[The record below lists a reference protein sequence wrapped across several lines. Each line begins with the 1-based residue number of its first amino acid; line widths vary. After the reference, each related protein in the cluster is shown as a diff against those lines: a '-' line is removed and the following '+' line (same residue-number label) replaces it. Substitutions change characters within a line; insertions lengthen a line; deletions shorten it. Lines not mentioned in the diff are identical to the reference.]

1 MADQAKSHFSQ
12 KKTKKGV
19 RVRVR
24 EVDFSRVEGSASG
37 DQLALFE
44 LEVKEGLA
52 SAQSPLNELM
62 AQEDHEAA
70 QEAQRIAQYR
80 LACVF
85 RKLRLTA
92 QQIECYRCLWGKQMS
107 EPETAQ
113 KMGLSRSR
121 VRDLR
126 SLIHTRLMSL
136 KDTKKKN
143 AEIGARLRLGCKTP
157 VQVRIWNLR
166 FKKGMTPT
174 EISKEIGMSRQAV
187 CKYLR
192 MISEGV

>member
-1 MADQAKSHFSQ
+1 MADQEKSHSSQ
-12 KKTKKGV
+12 NQTKKGV

-24 EVDFSRVEGSASG
+24 EVDFSRVESSASG

-62 AQEDHEAA
+62 AQEEYDAER
-70 QEAQRIAQYR
+70 EAQRITQYR

-92 QQIECYRCLWGKQMS
+92 QQIECYRYLWGKQMS
-107 EPETAQ
+107 ESETAK

-121 VRDLR
+121 IRDLK
-126 SLIHTRLMSL
+126 SLIQARLMSL
-136 KDTKKKN
+136 KGIAKKN
-143 AEIGARLRLGCKTP
+143 AEIGARFRAGCKTP
-157 VQVRIWNLR
+157 TQVRVWNLR
-166 FKKGMTPT
+166 YKKGKTPT

-192 MISEGV
+192 MISKGV

>member
-1 MADQAKSHFSQ
+1 MADQNKSDFSQ
-12 KKTKKGV
+12 RKTKKGV

-24 EVDFSRVEGSASG
+24 EVDFSRVESSASG

-52 SAQSPLNELM
+52 TAQSPLNELM
-62 AQEDHEAA
+62 AQEEHEAT
-70 QEAQRIAQYR
+70 EEVQRITQYR

-92 QQIECYRCLWGKQMS
+92 QQVECYRCLWGKQMS
-107 EPETAQ
+107 VFETAR
-113 KMGLSRSR
+113 KMGISRSR
-121 VRDLR
+121 VRDLKN
-126 SLIHTRLMSL
+126 LIHARLMSL
-136 KDTKKKN
+136 KATAKKN
-143 AEIGARLRLGCKTP
+143 SEIGDRLRPGCKTP
-157 VQVRIWNLR
+157 AQVKIWNLR

-174 EISKEIGMSRQAV
+174 EISKEMGMSRQAV

-192 MISEGV
+192 MISRGV

>member
-1 MADQAKSHFSQ
+1 MADQSKSYFSQ
-12 KKTKKGV
+12 KQTKKGV

-24 EVDFSRVEGSASG
+24 EVDFSRVESSASG

-52 SAQSPLNELM
+52 AAQSPLNELM
-62 AQEDHEAA
+62 AQEESAA
-70 QEAQRIAQYR
+70 EQEAQRITQYR

-107 EPETAQ
+107 ECETAK

-121 VRDLR
+121 VRDLK
-126 SLIHTRLMSL
+126 SLIQTRLMSL
-136 KDTKKKN
+136 REMAKIN
-143 AEIGARLRLGCKTP
+143 ADAGARLRLGCKTP

-192 MISEGV
+192 MISKGV